1 MYTQINTN
9 LQNLLESLC
18 VLPWRNCVQHFEF
31 LQCLAMSMIFWL
43 LILVGWGRTHL
54 GPPANTL
61 QQAKLPLVSHNDC
74 KKTWRTIDSSAHLCA
89 GEGRAGASGGC
100 NGDSGGPLVCE
111 IGDRWYLHGAVSF
124 GMKDC
129 PTTHYTVFTRITSYI
144 SWILQK
150 IGRY

>member
-1 MYTQINTN
+1 M
-9 LQNLLESLC
+9 
-18 VLPWRNCVQHFEF
+18 EF
-31 LQCLAMSMIFWL
+31 LRCLNDRIFWL
-43 LILVGWGRTHL
+43 WILVGWGRTHFGL
-54 GPPANTL
+54 AANTL
-61 QQAKLPLVSHNDC
+61 QQAKLPLVSHSDC
-74 KKTWRTIDSSAHLCA
+74 KKTWRTIDRSAHLCA

-111 IGDRWYLHGAVSF
+111 MGNRWYLHGAVSF

-144 SWILQK
+144 SWIMQK